1 MRRLTLRLFCCLLLP
16 LSVVPSSRAD
26 NGWEGQILSLIWEN
40 DATAG
45 SDKHYTQGAGLSYF
59 SRDDALPGWL
69 KHFSG
74 WIPTV
79 GYDIQ
84 AEKYGVGVMQQI
96 YTPEN
101 LQTSAVVVNDQP
113 YAGWLYTTLTLQRRG
128 RMSSGIGVIE
138 NLKLDLGVIG
148 PESLAEETAKSW
160 HGRQPM
166 GWANQLKTEPGLNL
180 RYNRS
185 LLFSVG
191 KKDSSWR
198 GDFIP
203 FFDASA
209 GNVHTYFGAG
219 GTMRFGYNIPNE
231 FGVSHEEPLRWGA
244 YFFTRAEGRWVLRNI
259 FLDGN
264 TFRESQHVDKR
275 PLVGDIR
282 IGLTVVLKMVEL
294 TAAHTFVSEEFRG
307 EHGTDSYG
315 TAMITIKF

>member
-1 MRRLTLRLFCCLLLP
+1 MRRLTIRLFYCLLL
-16 LSVVPSSRAD
+16 LSLLPSSRAD

-45 SDKHYTQGAGLSYF
+45 SDKHYTQGAGLSYL

-148 PESLAEETAKSW
+148 PESLAEETQKSW

-180 RYNRS
+180 RYNHS

-191 KKDSSWR
+191 KKDSS
-198 GDFIP
+198 
-203 FFDASA
+203 
-209 GNVHTYFGAG
+209 
-219 GTMRFGYNIPNE
+219 
-231 FGVSHEEPLRWGA
+231 
-244 YFFTRAEGRWVLRNI
+244 
-259 FLDGN
+259 
-264 TFRESQHVDKR
+264 
-275 PLVGDIR
+275 
-282 IGLTVVLKMVEL
+282 
-294 TAAHTFVSEEFRG
+294 
-307 EHGTDSYG
+307 
-315 TAMITIKF
+315 